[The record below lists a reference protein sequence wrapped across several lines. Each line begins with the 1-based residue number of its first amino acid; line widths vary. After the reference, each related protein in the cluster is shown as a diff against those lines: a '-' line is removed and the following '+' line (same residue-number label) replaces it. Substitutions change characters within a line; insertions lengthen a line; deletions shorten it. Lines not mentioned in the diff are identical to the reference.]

1 MLYKKIDFKIMGG
14 NIKKERQN
22 QKLSQEKL
30 AVMSD
35 MTTETLRG
43 IENNPD
49 SSLLRNVVKVTNV
62 LCVSLEKILY

>member
-1 MLYKKIDFKIMGG
+1 MLYKKINFQTMGG
-14 NIKKERQN
+14 NIKKERQK

-30 AVMSD
+30 AAISD

-49 SSLLRNVVKVTNV
+49 SSLLRNVVKVTNA
-62 LCVSLEKILY
+62 LCVPLDKILY